1 MNNKEKNTRI
11 VTFEEDYTSQAG
23 TKSKEGPIY
32 KKGSTHAIHASMVK
46 KLEEKGAKM
55 KVEKLDV
62 DAGIKRI
69 QKAKKANKEKDFA
82 VN

>member
-11 VTFEEDYTSQAG
+11 VTFNEDYFSEAG
-23 TKSKEGPIY
+23 KKSKEGPIY
-32 KKGSTHAIHASMVK
+32 KKGSTHAIHAALVK
-46 KLEEKGAKM
+46 KLEEKGAQM

-62 DAGIKRI
+62 EAGIKRI
-69 QKAKKANKEKDFA
+69 QKVKKANKEKDFA